1 MFYGLNRFIKKI
13 LPKGLFYR
21 ALLIVAVP
29 VILLQLII
37 TFVFFDS
44 LWIKT
49 NKGMTRALVNEITT
63 FIEVYNDEIYDK
75 EVIYDLSDAVEIV
88 KKISTVKFDET
99 VDLAINLNVDP
110 RHAEENIRISTSLP
124 NGTGKKVVLLVLAQG
139 PKVQEA
145 LDAGADYCGNK
156 DYLDK
161 IKGGWVDVDKI
172 IATPDMMA
180 ELGKLGKILGPK
192 GLMPN
197 PKSGT
202 VTMDVAKA
210 VADQKAGMVE
220 LRVEKTGIVHTVCGK
235 VSFDS
240 SALIENIS
248 VIYNS
253 LLKSRPPSVKGQ
265 YFVKMSMSS
274 TMGPGV
280 KININ
285 SIG

>member
-1 MFYGLNRFIKKI
+1 MTK
-13 LPKGLFYR
+13 
-21 ALLIVAVP
+21 
-29 VILLQLII
+29 
-37 TFVFFDS
+37 
-44 LWIKT
+44 IKT
-49 NKGMTRALVNEITT
+49 KSFE
-63 FIEVYNDEIYDK
+63 EIYDR
-75 EVIYDLSDAVEIV
+75 ESYYDLEQAIEIV
-88 KKISTVKFDET
+88 KKASSVKFDES

-110 RHAEENIRISTSLP
+110 RHADENIRISTSLP
-124 NGTGKKVVLLVLAQG
+124 KGTGKKIVLLVLAQG
-139 PKVQEA
+139 EKVQEA

-161 IKGGWVDVDKI
+161 IKSGWVDVDKI

-210 VADQKAGMVE
+210 VSDQKAGMVE
-220 LRVEKTGIVHTVCGK
+220 LRVEKTGIIHTICGK
-235 VSFDS
+235 VSFENTD
-240 SALIENIS
+240 LIENIKQ
-248 VIYNS
+248 IYNS

-265 YFVKMSMSS
+265 FLEKISISS
-274 TMGPGV
+274 SMGPGV
-280 KININ
+280 KVNIN

>member
-1 MFYGLNRFIKKI
+1 MAKIKQKS
-13 LPKGLFYR
+13 
-21 ALLIVAVP
+21 
-29 VILLQLII
+29 
-37 TFVFFDS
+37 FD
-44 LWIKT
+44 
-49 NKGMTRALVNEITT
+49 E
-63 FIEVYNDEIYDK
+63 FYDK
-75 EVIYDLSDAVEIV
+75 EVIYDLNDAVEIV

-139 PKVQEA
+139 SKVQEA

-202 VTMDVAKA
+202 VTIDVAKA

-265 YFVKMSMSS
+265 YFVKMSISS

>member
-1 MFYGLNRFIKKI
+1 MAKIKQKS
-13 LPKGLFYR
+13 
-21 ALLIVAVP
+21 
-29 VILLQLII
+29 
-37 TFVFFDS
+37 FD
-44 LWIKT
+44 
-49 NKGMTRALVNEITT
+49 E
-63 FIEVYNDEIYDK
+63 FYDK

-99 VDLAINLNVDP
+99 VDLSINLNVDP

-161 IKGGWVDVDKI
+161 IKAGWVDVDKI

-240 SALIENIS
+240 SSLIENIT

>member
-1 MFYGLNRFIKKI
+1 MATVKLRN
-13 LPKGLFYR
+13 
-21 ALLIVAVP
+21 
-29 VILLQLII
+29 
-37 TFVFFDS
+37 TD
-44 LWIKT
+44 
-49 NKGMTRALVNEITT
+49 
-63 FIEVYNDEIYDK
+63 YDK
-75 EVIYDLSDAVEIV
+75 ELLHDLSDAIQIV
-88 KKISTVKFDET
+88 KEVSSVKFDES
-99 VDLAINLNVDP
+99 VDLAIKLNVDP
-110 RHAEENIRISTSLP
+110 RHAEENIRISTPLP

-139 PKVQEA
+139 DKVKEA

-156 DYLDK
+156 DYIDK
-161 IKGGWVDVDKI
+161 IKSGWVDVDKI

-202 VTMDVAKA
+202 VTMDVVKA
-210 VADQKAGMVE
+210 VNDQKAGMVE

-235 VSFDS
+235 VSFASPD
-240 SALIENIS
+240 LIENIS
-248 VIYNS
+248 KIYNS

-265 YFVKMSMSS
+265 FVEKMSISS

-280 KININ
+280 KINVN

>member
-1 MFYGLNRFIKKI
+1 MGKVRLKEDAF
-13 LPKGLFYR
+13 
-21 ALLIVAVP
+21 
-29 VILLQLII
+29 
-37 TFVFFDS
+37 
-44 LWIKT
+44 
-49 NKGMTRALVNEITT
+49 
-63 FIEVYNDEIYDK
+63 DK
-75 EVIYDLSDAVEIV
+75 EKYYDLENAIEIV
-88 KKISTVKFDET
+88 KKVSTVKFDESI
-99 VDLAINLNVDP
+99 DLAINLNVDP

-124 NGTGKKVVLLVLAQG
+124 NGTGKKVTLLVLAQG
-139 PKVQEA
+139 DKVQEA

-156 DYLDK
+156 DFLDK
-161 IKGGWVDVDKI
+161 IKAGWVDVDKI

-210 VADQKAGMVE
+210 VNDQKAGMVE

-235 VSFDS
+235 VSFSTFD
-240 SALIENIS
+240 LVENIS
-248 VIYNS
+248 QIYNS

-265 YFVKMSMSS
+265 FLEKMTISS

>member
-1 MFYGLNRFIKKI
+1 MVKIKQKS
-13 LPKGLFYR
+13 
-21 ALLIVAVP
+21 
-29 VILLQLII
+29 
-37 TFVFFDS
+37 FD
-44 LWIKT
+44 
-49 NKGMTRALVNEITT
+49 E
-63 FIEVYNDEIYDK
+63 FYDK
-75 EVIYDLSDAVEIV
+75 EVVYDLSDAVEIV
-88 KKISTVKFDET
+88 KKVSSVKFDET
-99 VDLAINLNVDP
+99 IDLAINLNVDP

-161 IKGGWVDVDKI
+161 IKAGWVDVDKI

-210 VADQKAGMVE
+210 VSDQKAGMVE

-240 SALIENIS
+240 SALVENIS

-274 TMGPGV
+274 TMGPSV

>member
-1 MFYGLNRFIKKI
+1 MAKVK
-13 LPKGLFYR
+13 
-21 ALLIVAVP
+21 
-29 VILLQLII
+29 
-37 TFVFFDS
+37 S
-44 LWIKT
+44 LDI
-49 NKGMTRALVNEITT
+49 G
-63 FIEVYNDEIYDK
+63 YDK
-75 EVIYDLSDAVEIV
+75 ESFYDLNEAVDIV
-88 KKISTVKFDET
+88 KKVSSVKFDES
-99 VDLAINLNVDP
+99 VDLAIKLNVDP
-110 RHAEENIRISTSLP
+110 RHAEENIRISASLP

-139 PKVQEA
+139 DKVKEA

-161 IKGGWVDVDKI
+161 IKAGWVDVDKI

-210 VADQKAGMVE
+210 VSDQKAGMVE

-235 VSFDS
+235 VSFNS
-240 SALIENIS
+240 SDLIENIS
-248 VIYNS
+248 KIYNS
-253 LLKSRPPSVKGQ
+253 LIKSRPPSVKGQ
-265 YFVKMSMSS
+265 FLEKMSISS

-280 KININ
+280 KINVN

>member
-1 MFYGLNRFIKKI
+1 MAKLKSK
-13 LPKGLFYR
+13 
-21 ALLIVAVP
+21 
-29 VILLQLII
+29 
-37 TFVFFDS
+37 FF
-44 LWIKT
+44 
-49 NKGMTRALVNEITT
+49 
-63 FIEVYNDEIYDK
+63 NDIYDSDT
-75 EVIYDLSDAVEIV
+75 VYDLEQAIEIV
-88 KKISTVKFDET
+88 KKSSSVKFDES

-110 RHAEENIRISTSLP
+110 RHAEENIRVSTSLP
-124 NGTGKKVVLLVLAQG
+124 KGTGKKVILLVLAQG
-139 PKVQEA
+139 EKVQEA

-156 DYLDK
+156 EYLDK

-210 VADQKAGMVE
+210 VSAQKSGMVE
-220 LRVEKTGIVHTVCGK
+220 LRVEKTGIIHTVCGK

-240 SALIENIS
+240 KDLFEN
-248 VIYNS
+248 VKQIYNT

-265 YFVKMSMSS
+265 FLEKISISS
-274 TMGPGV
+274 SMGPGV
-280 KININ
+280 KVNIN